1 MVKEIFMKKRDNVEV
16 IFNDIMSNEN
26 YIDTLVSEI
35 KNVRTSVDLYL
46 ASIER
51 VASFDDTMK
60 LREILENADAI
71 VKAIQSF

>member
-1 MVKEIFMKKRDNVEV
+1 MKKKDNVAN

-26 YIDTLVSEI
+26 YIDSLVSEI

-51 VASFDDTMK
+51 DASFDDTMK
-60 LREILENADAI
+60 LREILEETNAI

>member
-1 MVKEIFMKKRDNVEV
+1 MKKRDNVED
-16 IFNDIMSNEN
+16 IFNGIMSNEN
-26 YIDTLVSEI
+26 YIDALVSEI

>member
-1 MVKEIFMKKRDNVEV
+1 MKKRDNVEG
-16 IFNDIMSNEN
+16 IFNEIMSDEN

>member
-1 MVKEIFMKKRDNVEV
+1 MKKGDNVEV

>member
-1 MVKEIFMKKRDNVEV
+1 MKKKDNVEV

-26 YIDTLVSEI
+26 YIDALVSEI

>member
-1 MVKEIFMKKRDNVEV
+1 MKKKDNVAN

-26 YIDTLVSEI
+26 YIDSLVSEI

-51 VASFDDTMK
+51 DASFEDTMK
-60 LREILENADAI
+60 LREIRDESQAI
-71 VKAIQSF
+71 IKSIQSF

>member
-1 MVKEIFMKKRDNVEV
+1 MKKRDNVEV

-35 KNVRTSVDLYL
+35 KNVHTSVDLYL

>member
-1 MVKEIFMKKRDNVEV
+1 MKKKDNVEV
-16 IFNDIMSNEN
+16 IFNDIMSDEN
-26 YIDTLVSEI
+26 YIDALVSEI

-60 LREILENADAI
+60 LREILDEADAI
-71 VKAIQSF
+71 AKAIRSF

>member
-1 MVKEIFMKKRDNVEV
+1 MKKRDNVEV
-16 IFNDIMSNEN
+16 IFNSIMSDEN

>member
-1 MVKEIFMKKRDNVEV
+1 MKKKDNVV
-16 IFNDIMSNEN
+16 NIFNDIMSNEN
-26 YIDTLVSEI
+26 YIDSLVSEI

-51 VASFDDTMK
+51 DASFDDTMK
-60 LREILENADAI
+60 LREILEEANAI

>member
-1 MVKEIFMKKRDNVEV
+1 MKKRDNVEV

-60 LREILENADAI
+60 LREILENADSI

>member
-1 MVKEIFMKKRDNVEV
+1 MKKKDNVAN
-16 IFNDIMSNEN
+16 IFNDIMSDEN
-26 YIDTLVSEI
+26 YIDALVSEI

>member
-1 MVKEIFMKKRDNVEV
+1 MKKRDNVEV

-26 YIDTLVSEI
+26 YIGTLVSEI